1 MFNKTLHRPM
11 FRRGGRAGGGIMTGV
26 ETPKRGQVDGPGSY
40 AGDIDENTDASKS
53 SFTTNNTMSD
63 IDSVK
68 YKRDL
73 INELSPRYNN
83 QGSDFFMGLGANILA
98 APGGQ
103 PIFQTLGQSA
113 KEPLNLMMKQNM
125 SQSSSD
131 RELVANLVKNLD
143 DETLSAI
150 QKDARAAVASG
161 MFNGDYNEAVK
172 ALLQKKIYGTQDTEA
187 DLRRERIDF
196 IEKRINSTDMTGSL
210 GSVSRNIADHEYK
223 VESGFY
229 KDAVDNN
236 GNPIEFS
243 TVKQFFKD
251 GDIAKVGEKED
262 GSMVYEITQNG
273 LSKWEGYE
281 GLAVYD
287 YRTGKLFKKQ
297 GSNFIEVIIG
307 TKETGE

>member
-1 MFNKTLHRPM
+1 MFNRTLRRPM
-11 FRRGGRAGGGIMTGV
+11 FRRGGKAEGGITSGL
-26 ETPKRGQVDGPGSY
+26 KRQGYVHG
-40 AGDIDENTDASKS
+40 GDIDDHTDASKS

-125 SQSSSD
+125 AQSSSD

-161 MFNGDYNEAVK
+161 MFGGPNDPKAYNKAVQ
-172 ALLQKKIYGTQDTEA
+172 ALLKKKIYGTQNTEA
-187 DLRRERIDF
+187 EYEQQRIDF
-196 IEKRINSTDMTGSL
+196 LEQNILKTDMTGSL
-210 GSVSRNIADHEYK
+210 SAVARNIATHIHK
-223 VESGFY
+223 IQSGQY
-229 KDAVDNN
+229 EGTVDQN
-236 GNPIEFS
+236 GDPIEFS
-243 TVKQFFKD
+243 TVKTFFKD
-251 GDIAKVGEKED
+251 GDISKQGTKED
-262 GSMVYEITQNG
+262 GTMLYELTVNG
-273 LSKWEGYE
+273 LDKWNAYE
-281 GLAVYD
+281 GLTVYD

-297 GSNFIEVIIG
+297 GNNFIEVIIG
-307 TKETGE
+307 EKQTEE